1 MIVQIKHSR
10 VANYARN
17 PAKSTSHLDNS
28 CNQTMDNN
36 HSIEVHDLSKR
47 FKLYHEKATS
57 LKEKVVNFR
66 RSVFEEFWALKNID
80 FYVEQGETVGIVG
93 RNGSGKSTLLKCV
106 AGILR
111 PTSGEVLL
119 RGQISSLLELG
130 AGFQPELSGRDNI
143 YLNASLLGIPV
154 KEVAKRFDDIVA
166 FAELEHFIDN
176 QVKFYSSGMYVRLGF
191 AVAIN
196 VQPDILIVDEVLAV
210 GDENFQAKCLDKIRE
225 MQRNGT
231 SILFVTHSPDLT
243 KKVCSRAVVL
253 QEGDMVFI
261 GEAKDAIDSYHDIII
276 EQKLL
281 DAELG
286 RSSSNEDK
294 IISVESVSLKSV
306 DGQTVDKIDS
316 GDSADITVQYKAGVD
331 LDDCVF
337 IVEIQNDSGTIVFS
351 SNTDSLEYY
360 PVIEKGTGNISF
372 TVDTL
377 PLTGGIYMANAAIRK
392 RGTSNDYDRFDRA
405 CTFKITAPENNLGII
420 ATPVQVK
427 LESLNNTISI

>member
-1 MIVQIKHSR
+1 
-10 VANYARN
+10 
-17 PAKSTSHLDNS
+17 
-28 CNQTMDNN
+28 MDKNN
-36 HSIEVHDLSKR
+36 SIEVHDLSKR

-66 RSVFEEFWALKNID
+66 RSVFEEFWALKDID

-130 AGFQPELSGRDNI
+130 AGFQPELSGRDNV

-154 KEVAKRFDDIVA
+154 KEVTKRFDEIVA

-210 GDENFQAKCLDKIRE
+210 GDETFQAKCLDKIRE

-231 SILFVTHSPDLT
+231 TILFVSHSPDLT

-253 QEGDMVFI
+253 QEGNMVFI

-281 DAELG
+281 DAE
-286 RSSSNEDK
+286 SSRNTSGEDK
-294 IISVESVSLKSV
+294 MITIESVSLKSPT
-306 DGQTVDKIDS
+306 GQTVDRIDS
-316 GDSADITVQYKAGVD
+316 GSSAEIAVQYGAGSG

-360 PVIEKGTGNISF
+360 PTIKQGTGVINF
-372 TVDTL
+372 TIDTL
-377 PLTGGIYMANAAIRK
+377 PLAGGVYMANAAIRK

-405 CTFKITAPENNLGII
+405 CTFKIIAPGNNLGIVE
-420 ATPVQVK
+420 TPVHVK
-427 LESLNNTISI
+427 LESLNNTVSI